1 MRAWPGPDTYTRPI
15 TPSDWVMLA
24 QPQGLSTV
32 VQLCVEGEG
41 TIDPAALSAAV
52 ATASQACPGARLVRR
67 GDILMDSGVAPAVHV
82 TEAEDFDPERL
93 DSPLLRVPL
102 AGQRKASCE
111 VVLVRGT
118 PTTVIFRAHH
128 AVMDGRG
135 AMFWQRQVFRA
146 LRGEPVESARSRLT
160 EVMEAIAANLG
171 MDLPP
176 RWALSGLD
184 VPEWGPLL
192 GKVPSGPRQSIWRR
206 RIIDGVH
213 PTATARIA
221 RQTAAFGN
229 GNGLI
234 DVPVDLRQF
243 LPGLKSTAML
253 SGQVRVLIR
262 ADEDFNDVHASLLTA
277 LGTHQ
282 YLAIRGM
289 PGARRVP
296 IPVLRAILRSG
307 DNKIR
312 KNGDLVQR
320 RRFPL
325 ASVSHLGAVDLAD
338 LCADGFEA
346 TSFYSLGSVSAVP
359 EINIAESGGR
369 TEITIAWRDG
379 PGVAER
385 AEALLDSIE
394 EDLSPRRYRAWDGN
408 RTDRAAPPDTLTSLF
423 AEQVRRTPNAVA
435 ISGADGDTS
444 YAELSQRADAIAA
457 ALRSRGAGRG
467 DRIGLIAGRS
477 AAAIT
482 AIWGILKAGAAYL
495 PIDSSYPDARITQ
508 ILTHAA
514 APACL
519 LEPPNHQRDCLPA
532 GCEPISLATVPH
544 TGPPGW
550 RDADIR
556 PGDLANVI
564 YTSGSTGTPKG
575 VEIEHRSMVNF
586 ARWVTREAGID
597 ASAKM
602 PLVASLSFDI
612 TGFAVFLPLLAGGT
626 VLPVREVNAVT
637 LREVIEDS
645 GANVISLTSSHLDL
659 INQAGIRRSTMRVVM
674 AGGELL
680 RRSTALRALEVF
692 GPQCR
697 ILCQWGPTE
706 TTIVN
711 TSHEFDPE
719 TDTDA
724 GVPFGRPMDNN
735 TVHLLDA
742 NGRFVPPGEPGEAYV
757 GGIQVARGYLGRPD
771 LTRQRFVRLADGT
784 RVYRTGD
791 IARLLPNGE
800 LAFISRA
807 DDQVKVAGH
816 RIEPAEIA
824 QALEHHPHVRQ
835 AAVIPRT
842 RPGHHD
848 KELCA
853 YVVCDP
859 AATPGDLRDFLTGQ
873 LPRYMIPAAILPVPD
888 IPRNANG
895 KTDARQLPDPF
906 TTTTPEPRDTPAGHD
921 DDVTAAVA
929 AIWARTLNA
938 STSLI
943 TEHADFHQL
952 GGNSIMLLTMVNEV
966 SQTIVQHRQDEFM
979 NQLRHI
985 IREPT
990 LRRTSD
996 LARQARDKHLALP
1009 AVPQAPG
1016 RTPAQAAEPHL
1027 ATLAGE

>member
-1 MRAWPGPDTYTRPI
+1 MTSIAERRTYSRPVGPADWLQLARPAGWQTDI
-15 TPSDWVMLA
+15 
-24 QPQGLSTV
+24 
-32 VQLCVEGEG
+32 QLCVEGEG
-41 TIDPAALSAAV
+41 TIDPSALSAAV
-52 ATASQACPGARLVRR
+52 ATASQACPGMRVVRR
-67 GDILMDSGVAPAVHV
+67 GRLWVDSGVSPAVRMV
-82 TEAEDFDPERL
+82 KAADSGRTWL
-93 DSPLLRVPL
+93 DSPLLRTPL
-102 AGQRKASCE
+102 QHKESPWCE
-111 VVLVRGT
+111 VVMVSGS
-118 PTTVIFRAHH
+118 PATVVFRAHH
-128 AVMDGRG
+128 AVTDGLG
-135 AMFWQRQVFRA
+135 AIFWQKQVFRA
-146 LRGEPVESARSRLT
+146 LRGEPVEGAASRLDVD
-160 EVMEAIAANLG
+160 EVKAQIAAGLG
-171 MDLPP
+171 AELTMTPP
-176 RWALSGLD
+176 RAVRWR
-184 VPEWGPLL
+184 PLL
-192 GKVPSGPRQSIWRR
+192 GQLPTGPSRPMRR
-206 RIIDGVH
+206 RRTIDGTH
-213 PTATARIA
+213 PSAVAKIA
-221 RQTAAFGN
+221 RQVVAFGDR
-229 GNGLI
+229 GGEGTI
-234 DVPVDLRQF
+234 AVPVDLRQF
-243 LPGLKSTAML
+243 LPGLRSTATATGMVFV
-253 SGQVRVLIR
+253 QVRS
-262 ADEDFNDVHASLLTA
+262 EDDWNDVQASLLSA
-277 LGTHQ
+277 MSEHQ
-282 YLAIRGM
+282 HLSGRCDPAVLQVPLAE
-289 PGARRVP
+289 
-296 IPVLRAILRSG
+296 LRARHTRLDTAVRA
-307 DNKIR
+307 DNELLNEKKLCQAI
-312 KNGDLVQR
+312 
-320 RRFPL
+320 
-325 ASVSHLGAVDLAD
+325 ASVSHVGGIDLAD

-346 TSFYSLGSVSAVP
+346 TSFYSLGGITWLPQVDVS
-359 EINIAESGGR
+359 ESGGR
-369 TEITIAWRDG
+369 TEITISRLDG

-996 LARQARDKHLALP
+996 LARQARDGRLTLGRC
-1009 AVPQAPG
+1009 QCEPG
-1016 RTPAQAAEPHL
+1016 QGQTRTPDPSPP
-1027 ATLAGE
+1027 ATG